1 MNCKQIVIKFHGQHS
16 ALHLDYYYCVYII
29 NSRSNGYSELNKRPF
44 DFFVFFINISAFCL
58 EDNIT
63 LTPAIDIFAFGMCA
77 LETAALELT
86 TTGEGGTQVFY
97 KFLWGIYS
105 QPPPP
110 LIIF

>member
-1 MNCKQIVIKFHGQHS
+1 MNLKQIVIKFHGQQI
-16 ALHLDYYYCVYII
+16 ALHLDYCVYI
-29 NSRSNGYSELNKRPF
+29 NSRCNGYSELNKRPI

-86 TTGEGGTQVFY
+86 TTGEGGTQVLY